1 MPKWTE
7 FYPERQGRPE
17 SKVAWDME
25 TRLPAVSWSQ
35 LEAIIKQVLED
46 EMDERLKEMISAL
59 EELIRL
65 QKLANLHLA
74 SGSDEDIEEDEPD

>member
-1 MPKWTE
+1 MKWWE
-7 FYPERQGRPE
+7 FYLERQGRPE
-17 SKVAWDME
+17 SKIALDME

-35 LEAIIKQVLED
+35 IEAIVKQVLEN
-46 EMDERLKEMISAL
+46 EMKEELRELISAL